1 MNTFQRCLV
10 ASVATTVVAMGGVLP
25 AAIAQENPTDDTTNT
40 QQQTATYSLTIH
52 KRIGAAEN
60 VEGYDG
66 SELET
71 GIPGADAPAGFEF
84 SITQVTPAKGAD
96 MNNASKATV
105 VPGGHTATGKTGAD
119 GKIKFENLP
128 AGVYRVHEDGVPD
141 PKYVPG
147 PDFLVSVP
155 ATAADGKTSINDVVV
170 YPKNTEAGVTKEVK
184 DADAHGG
191 HTYDYTITASIPAPA
206 SDKDKLVSYRVTD
219 ALDGKLEA
227 PKAEDITVELTDGK
241 DGAQTL
247 TADDYEVKITAGS
260 PHDVQ
265 VIFKDTAMGKLE
277 AARKAGQSVKVG
289 IKAKAPADVKVI
301 PNKSTL
307 YFNNGVGTGE
317 HKRDSNEVKTYW
329 GKLNIKKTDSAD
341 KSGLKDAEFQLVRCE
356 GDKDKGYKAT
366 GKALTVNGQ
375 SKWTTNEKGEILIT
389 GIHASDFADGKELSP
404 IVQYCAQETKAPK
417 GFQLDNTLIPF
428 ILTKEAGDAQ
438 RDGDTNGAYTYGIN
452 MENHKTLLPNTGGI
466 GIGLLVVLGMLVIG
480 GGTYVARRNT
490 SAA

>member
-25 AAIAQENPTDDTTNT
+25 AAIAEENPADGATNT
-40 QQQTATYSLTIH
+40 QQQAATYSLTIH
-52 KRIGAAEN
+52 KRIGAAEK

-66 SELET
+66 SELKT
-71 GIPGADAPAGFEF
+71 GIPGADAPAGFKF
-84 SITQVTPAKGAD
+84 TITQVTPAKGAD

-105 VPGGHTATGKTGAD
+105 VPGGHTATGATGAD

-128 AGVYRVHEDGVPD
+128 AGVYRVHEDEVPD

-155 ATAADGKTSINDVVV
+155 ATAADGTTSINNVVV

-206 SDKDKLVSYRVTD
+206 SDKDKLVSYRVED
-219 ALDGKLEA
+219 NLDGELEA
-227 PKAEDITVELTDGK
+227 PKKEDITVELTGT
-241 DGAQTL
+241 GQTL
-247 TADDYEVKITAGS
+247 TDADYEVEITAGN
-260 PHDVQ
+260 PHKVN
-265 VIFKDTAMGKLE
+265 VKFKDTAMAKLE

-289 IKAKAPADVKVI
+289 IKAKAPADVEVI

-307 YFNNGVGTGE
+307 YFNNGVGEGE

-329 GKLNIKKTDSAD
+329 GKLNIKKIDSAD
-341 KSGLKDAEFQLVRCE
+341 SKGLDGAKFQIVRCE
-356 GDKDKGYKAT
+356 GNEKDGYKAN
-366 GKALTVNGQ
+366 GDALTVNGQ
-375 SKWTTNEKGEILIT
+375 SEWTTANGGKILIT

-404 IVQYCAQETKAPK
+404 VVQYCAQETKAPK

-428 ILTKEAGDAQ
+428 ILTKEEGKAQ
-438 RDGDTNGAYTYGIN
+438 RTGDENGAYTYTIN

>member
-25 AAIAQENPTDDTTNT
+25 AAIAEENPADGATNT
-40 QQQTATYSLTIH
+40 QQQAATYSLTIH
-52 KRIGAAEN
+52 KRIGAAEK

-66 SELET
+66 SELKT
-71 GIPGADAPAGFEF
+71 GIPGADAGKGFKF
-84 SITQVTPAKGAD
+84 TITQVTPAKGAD

-105 VPGGHTATGKTGAD
+105 VPGGHTATGTTDAD

-128 AGVYRVHEDGVPD
+128 AGVYRVHEDEVPD

-155 ATAADGKTSINDVVV
+155 ATAADGQTSIKDVVV

-206 SDKDKLVSYRVTD
+206 SDKDKLVSYRVED
-219 ALDGKLEA
+219 NLDGKLEA
-227 PKAEDITVELTDGK
+227 PKKEDITVELTGT
-241 DGAQTL
+241 GQTL
-247 TADDYEVKITAGS
+247 TDADYEVEITAGN
-260 PHDVQ
+260 PHKVN
-265 VIFKDTAMGKLE
+265 VKFKDTAMAKLE

-289 IKAKAPADVKVI
+289 IKAKAPADVEVI

-307 YFNNGVGTGE
+307 YFNNGVGEGE

-341 KSGLKDAEFQLVRCE
+341 NSGLEGAEFQIVRCD
-356 GDKDKGYKAT
+356 GDKDSGYKAN
-366 GKALTVNGQ
+366 GGALTVNGQ
-375 SKWTTNEKGEILIT
+375 TKWTTDKEGNILIT

-428 ILTKEAGDAQ
+428 ILTKGDGKAQ
-438 RDGDTNGAYTYGIN
+438 RDIDTKGNYTYGIN

>member
-25 AAIAQENPTDDTTNT
+25 AAIAQENPADGATNT
-40 QQQTATYSLTIH
+40 QQQAATYSLTIH
-52 KRIGAAEN
+52 KRIGAAEK

-66 SELET
+66 SALEADK
-71 GIPGADAPAGFEF
+71 IPGADAPAGFEF
-84 SITQVTPAKGAD
+84 KITQVIPAKGDA
-96 MNNASKATV
+96 MNDASQAKPV
-105 VPGGHTATGKTGAD
+105 DGGKTAEGKTD
-119 GKIKFENLP
+119 ENGKIKFDNLP
-128 AGVYRVHEDGVPD
+128 AGVYLVHEVSVPND
-141 PKYVPG
+141 KYVPG

-155 ATAADGKTSINDVVV
+155 ATAGDGKTSINDVVV

-206 SDKDKLVSYRVTD
+206 SDKDKLVSYRVED
-219 ALDGKLEA
+219 NLDGKLEA
-227 PKAEDITVELTDGK
+227 PKKEDITVELTGT
-241 DGAQTL
+241 GETL
-247 TADDYEVKITAGS
+247 TDADYDVEITAGS
-260 PHDVQ
+260 PHKVN
-265 VIFKDTAMGKLE
+265 VKFKDTAMAKLE
-277 AARKAGQSVKVG
+277 AARKDGQSVKVG
-289 IKAKAPADVKVI
+289 IKAKAPADVDVI

-341 KSGLKDAEFQLVRCE
+341 SSGLKDAEFQLVRCE

-389 GIHASDFADGKELSP
+389 GIHASDFADGKELSR